1 MAQEFGLHHIGS
13 NDLKRLLRAL
23 HREALSSPITRS
35 SLIEKAFGDQEA
47 HLDLLVGRDI
57 AAAKAII
64 IAVLAERAGERGQVA
79 SLSYCGV
86 PSPGTRS
93 RDLADQVRELIA
105 SSTQSVELYGLTMAE
120 GPELLRTLGALMG
133 GRDVRV
139 RLVFDVARE
148 QPLAE
153 LRAYV
158 ERVLPKRALL
168 EVFACVG
175 ARLRARVAIV
185 DESKVLVTSGGLS
198 AVEEDGAVDIGV
210 LFRDH
215 TYVQAWASEWQRLLA
230 TGACVPVPQ

>member
-1 MAQEFGLHHIGS
+1 MAQEFGLHHLGS

-23 HREALSSPITRS
+23 HREALPSPITRS

-47 HLDLLVGRDI
+47 HLDLLVGRDM
-57 AAAKAII
+57 AAAKAIL

-79 SLSYCGV
+79 ALSYCGV

-105 SSTQSVELYGLTMAE
+105 SATESVHLYGLTMAE
-120 GPELLRTLGALMG
+120 GPELLRTVGALMG
-133 GRDVRV
+133 GRDVQV
-139 RLVFDVARE
+139 RLVFQVEPAF
-148 QPLAE
+148 PLAQ

-158 ERVLPKRALL
+158 EQVLPTRAPL

-175 ARLRARVAIV
+175 ADLRARVAIV
-185 DESKVLVTSGGLS
+185 DQSKVLLTSGDLGT
-198 AVEEDGAVDIGV
+198 VEEDGKLDLGV

-215 TYVQAWASEWQRLLA
+215 TYVQAWGSEWQRLLA
-230 TGACVPVPQ
+230 TGACIAVP